1 MKQLYKACILA
12 LIISF
17 CSLQIKA
24 QTAMSNK
31 IGWAT
36 YDNTWSTMENVGIL
50 TLGGTTLGID
60 ETKMDVITIAMYP
73 NPVANILHIDASSEI
88 QTVQIYATTG
98 QKVRVVKVDG
108 SKETRVNIS
117 ALSAQLYYIKIKTAK
132 GVVLEKFIK
141 E

>member
-1 MKQLYKACILA
+1 M
-12 LIISF
+12 F
-17 CSLQIKA
+17 
-24 QTAMSNK
+24 NK

-36 YDNTWSTMENVGIL
+36 YDNTWSTMKNVGIL

-108 SKETRVNIS
+108 SKETRVDIS
-117 ALSAQLYYIKIKTAK
+117 ALSPHLYIIEIKTAK